1 MNRYIATNPQ
11 RRRRSSSKPSRL
23 KFAVLPL
30 AIFALSGCDTVM
42 IGDSIFNMSRAELG
56 GFVDASDG
64 RGADNAGLNGNPL
77 TGRQAVASL
86 APAVSENGWLVI
98 NLGTND
104 ARSRKTADA
113 FRSFVRNTVARLKN
127 DRCLAWVVPYNP
139 QFPERSEQIE
149 SALRAEIV
157 AQPCHALIEW
167 GPWVQANPALTVDGI
182 HPTTEG
188 KQALAAMIA
197 AATN

>member
-1 MNRYIATNPQ
+1 MNRFISTNPQ
-11 RRRRSSSKPSRL
+11 RRARSLGKRSAL
-23 KFAVLPL
+23 KLAVLPL
-30 AIFALSGCDTVM
+30 AVVTLSGCNAVM
-42 IGDSIFNMSRAELG
+42 IGDSIFNMSRKELG

-77 TGRQAVASL
+77 SGRQAIASL

-113 FRSFVRNTVARLKN
+113 FRSFVRNTVSRLKN

-139 QFPERSEQIE
+139 QFPERSAQIE
-149 SALRAEIV
+149 SALRDEIV

-167 GPWVQANPALTVDGI
+167 GPWVHANPALTVDGI
-182 HPTTEG
+182 HPTAEG
-188 KQALAAMIA
+188 KQVLAEMIA

>member
-1 MNRYIATNPQ
+1 MSGSPNQWA
-11 RRRRSSSKPSRL
+11 SRIGL
-23 KFAVLPL
+23 ILAVTGSAVGLGNFLRFAGEIGAKGVVIHGMLSPVFLPKDRPL
-30 AIFALSGCDTVM
+30 A
-42 IGDSIFNMSRAELG
+42 
-56 GFVDASDG
+56 
-64 RGADNAGLNGNPL
+64 
-77 TGRQAVASL
+77 
-86 APAVSENGWLVI
+86 
-98 NLGTND
+98 
-104 ARSRKTADA
+104 
-113 FRSFVRNTVARLKN
+113 
-127 DRCLAWVVPYNP
+127 
-139 QFPERSEQIE
+139 EQIE

>member
-42 IGDSIFNMSRAELG
+42 IGDSIFNMSRAELA

-64 RGADNAGLNGNPL
+64 RSADNAGLNGN
-77 TGRQAVASL
+77 
-86 APAVSENGWLVI
+86 PAVSENGWLVI